1 MKRFNF
7 LFFSIALF
15 VFITD
20 QTTKIWALYKLING
34 YSIKVLPFLNFTLVM
49 NEGIAFGLFHDG
61 GSIKNYLLIFITS
74 IATIILLFYHFKMK
88 NPSGI
93 KAILLALVFGGAIGN
108 LYDRIFRGYVVDF
121 IDIYVGSFHWPVFN
135 LADTYITIGLLII
148 FYLQIIKKEH
158 IF

>member
-7 LFFSIALF
+7 LFFSIALL

-20 QTTKIWALYKLING
+20 QVTKIWALYRLAYGHSLKI
-34 YSIKVLPFLNFTLVM
+34 LPFINFTLVK

-61 GSIKNYLLIFITS
+61 GNLKNIVLIIITS
-74 IATIILLFYHFKMK
+74 IATVMLIFFHLSMK
-88 NPSGI
+88 NASI
-93 KAILLALVFGGAIGN
+93 LKTFLLALVFGGAIGN

-121 IDIYVGSFHWPVFN
+121 IDVYLGSFHWPVFN
-135 LADTYITIGLLII
+135 LADTFITIGLIII

>member
-1 MKRFNF
+1 MKRYNY

-20 QTTKIWALYKLING
+20 QATKIWALYWLSG
-34 YSIKVLPFLNFTLVM
+34 GHSIKILPFLNFTLVL
-49 NEGIAFGLFHDG
+49 NEGIAFGLFHEG
-61 GSIKNYLLIFITS
+61 GNLKNYFLIFITA
-74 IATIILLFYHFKMK
+74 IATIILLITHFK
-88 NPSGI
+88 I
-93 KAILLALVFGGAIGN
+93 KKPTGLKTILLALVFGGAVGN

-121 IDIYVGSFHWPVFN
+121 IDLYFKTFHWPVFN
-135 LADTYITIGLLII
+135 LADTYISLGLIII